1 MPRRLP
7 GIFALSSKEQE
18 AKAEQAANQSHGP
31 ASDPVPEY
39 SETQLPPPDYTDSG
53 ELPPPDYTAGF
64 ANLSIS
70 DGPSL
75 DTPQV
80 NDTIAHL
87 KTLEC
92 FYRLKQTIAST
103 DGIFGID
110 NDKVVELGRVSSPG
124 EGDGTDEFLP
134 RLAEKRWAIYVS
146 RAVDRFHAW
155 VSTAIPAADPLPTMA
170 EIEEKGKNGEIV
182 MVSGHL
188 RHQMPPLDISNM
200 PPVDVLM
207 VWHSYMLNPRAY
219 LEDCVRLG
227 RMALWYTKMPWSA
240 VAKCINPSTFA
251 FEAGAVAEGSFTRL
265 TGHAV
270 SDGVLIDST
279 KLLTRCVMIV
289 GQSCR
294 AGFEASAV
302 PQLPDPSG
310 GSLDYL
316 LRLLCRRARAHETS
330 C

>member
-1 MPRRLP
+1 MPSRLP
-7 GIFALSSKEQE
+7 GIFARSSKEQE
-18 AKAEQAANQSHGP
+18 AKAEEAANRSHGP

-53 ELPPPDYTAGF
+53 DLPPPDYTAGF
-64 ANLSIS
+64 ASLSIS

-75 DTPQV
+75 DIPQV

-103 DGIFGID
+103 DGVFGID
-110 NDKVVELGRVSSPG
+110 NNKVVELGRVSSPG

-170 EIEEKGKNGEIV
+170 EIEEKGKNGAIV
-182 MVSGHL
+182 MESGHL
-188 RHQMPPLDISNM
+188 RHQMPPLDLSNM

-240 VAKCINPSTFA
+240 VAECINHSTFA
-251 FEAGAVAEGSFTRL
+251 FEAGAVAEGSFTRS

-270 SDGVLIDST
+270 GSGVLIDST
-279 KLLTRCVMIV
+279 NLLTRPVITV
-289 GQSCR
+289 GQPCR
-294 AGFEASAV
+294 SGFQASAV
-302 PQLPDPSG
+302 PQLSDPPGS
-310 GSLDYL
+310 SLDYL
-316 LRLLCRRARAHETS
+316 LRRLRERARAHKNT